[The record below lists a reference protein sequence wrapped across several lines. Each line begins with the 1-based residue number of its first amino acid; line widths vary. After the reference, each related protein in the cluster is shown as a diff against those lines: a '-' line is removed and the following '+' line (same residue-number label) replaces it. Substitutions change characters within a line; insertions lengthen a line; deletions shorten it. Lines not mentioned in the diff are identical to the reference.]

1 MNVDTVI
8 KERTEDY
15 GSYHSLANLSRTLT
29 ETTLKHYENTH
40 TTGTDVPA
48 RLPHFMAEALTMIN
62 HKIAR
67 MANGN
72 AFYRD
77 NWLDIAG
84 YAQLVVNALDQYNQ
98 QQPTAAT
105 QEKE

>member
-1 MNVDTVI
+1 MNAEEVV
-8 KERTEDY
+8 KERTAEY
-15 GSYHSLANLSRTLT
+15 GNFQTLANLSRTLT

-40 TTGTDVPA
+40 TTGTGEPA
-48 RLPHFMAEALTMIN
+48 RLPHFMVEALNMIN

-72 AFYRD
+72 AYYED

-84 YAQLVVNALDQYNQ
+84 YAQLVVNILEQTKNQ
-98 QQPTAAT
+98 QPPQPT

>member
-1 MNVDTVI
+1 MNAEEVV
-8 KERTEDY
+8 KERTAEY
-15 GSYHSLANLSRTLT
+15 GNFQTLANLSRALT
-29 ETTLKHYENTH
+29 DTTLKHYENTH
-40 TTGTDVPA
+40 NTCTDTPA
-48 RLPHFMAEALTMIN
+48 RLPNFMVESLHMIN

-72 AFYRD
+72 AYKED

-84 YAQLVVNALDQYNQ
+84 YAQLVVNILEASK
-98 QQPTAAT
+98 TAQ

>member
-1 MNVDTVI
+1 MNAEEVV
-8 KERTEDY
+8 KERTAVY
-15 GSYHSLANLSRTLT
+15 GNYQTLAALSRTLT

-40 TTGTDVPA
+40 TTGTSVPA
-48 RLPHFMAEALTMIN
+48 RLPHYMAESLHMIN

-67 MANGN
+67 MANGDP
-72 AFYRD
+72 FKVD

-84 YAQLVVNALDQYNQ
+84 YAQLVVNVLE
-98 QQPTAAT
+98 AAEKQ

>member
-1 MNVDTVI
+1 MKAEEAI
-8 KERTEDY
+8 EQRTAEY
-15 GSYHSLANLSRTLT
+15 GNYQNLSALSRTLT

-40 TTGTDVPA
+40 TTGTDEPA
-48 RLPHFMAEALTMIN
+48 RLPHFMVEALIMIN

-72 AFYRD
+72 PYYED
-77 NWLDIAG
+77 NWVDIAG
-84 YAQLVVNALDQYNQ
+84 YAQLVANILEQQKNQ
-98 QQPTAAT
+98 QPPKPT